1 MHQIT
6 RHISTTAKIEKA
18 NKNVDLLLRVRA
30 VPANDA
36 QLAVENDL
44 DFGAEDSD
52 EEINEKQTRE
62 RVKGIAETVEK
73 LKELMVDHIKRE
85 KNTANI
91 TKRSIKSIGEH
102 IKRGAANQNR

>member
-30 VPANDA
+30 VPESEAER
-36 QLAVENDL
+36 AVDNDL

-52 EEINEKQTRE
+52 EESQE
-62 RVKGIAETVEK
+62 
-73 LKELMVDHIKRE
+73 
-85 KNTANI
+85 
-91 TKRSIKSIGEH
+91 
-102 IKRGAANQNR
+102 